1 MAGVIRVA
9 IVDDHPATADG
20 LAALLSTQP
29 GLVIVG
35 TAGSLATATEL
46 LDRTAP
52 DVAVVDILIGGRP
65 VGFDLLRRR
74 DGLPGPAVI
83 LFSSFDTA
91 SFHARA
97 VELGARG
104 FLAKTVPIREL
115 VAAIRV
121 VAAGGTAFT
130 AAELGDARRAPR
142 PPSAREVEVIALVAA
157 GRSNKEIGTRLG
169 ITEKSVESH
178 LRRLFA
184 RYGLASRTELSML
197 AVQQGWVDPPTLLA
211 DP

>member
-1 MAGVIRVA
+1 MIRIA

-20 LAALLSTQP
+20 LAALLAAQP

-46 LDRTAP
+46 LDRTVA
-52 DVAVVDILIGGRP
+52 DVAVVDIQIGGRP
-65 VGFDLLRRR
+65 VGFDLLRRDR
-74 DGLPGPAVI
+74 GARGPAVI

-104 FLAKTVPIREL
+104 FLAKTTPIGEV
-115 VAAIRV
+115 VAAIRT
-121 VAAGGTAFT
+121 VAAGGTAFS
-130 AAELGDARRAPR
+130 AAALDDARGAPR
-142 PPSAREVEVIALVAA
+142 PPSGRELQVIALVAA
-157 GRSNKEIGTRLG
+157 GRSNEEIGTRLR

-211 DP
+211 GP

>member
-20 LAALLSTQP
+20 LAALLSAQP
-29 GLVIVG
+29 GLLVVG
-35 TAGSLATATEL
+35 TAGSMSTATDL
-46 LDRTAP
+46 LDSTVP
-52 DVAVVDILIGGRP
+52 DVAVVDIQIDGRP
-65 VGFDLLRRR
+65 VGFDLLRRDSGAR
-74 DGLPGPAVI
+74 GPAVI

-104 FLAKTVPIREL
+104 FLAKTAPIGEV
-115 VAAIRV
+115 VAAIRT
-121 VAAGGTAFT
+121 VAAGGTAFS
-130 AAELGDARRAPR
+130 AAALDDARAALR
-142 PPSAREVEVIALVAA
+142 PPSRRELQVIALVAS
-157 GRSNKEIGTRLG
+157 GRSNDEIGARLG

-184 RYGLASRTELSML
+184 RYGLAARTELSML
-197 AVQQGWVDPPTLLA
+197 AVRQGWVDPA
-211 DP
+211 ARRGGR

>member
-9 IVDDHPATADG
+9 IVDDHPATAEG
-20 LAALLSTQP
+20 LAALLSVQP
-29 GLVIVG
+29 GLVVVG

-46 LDRTAP
+46 IERTAP
-52 DVAVVDILIGGRP
+52 DVAVVDILIAGRP

-74 DGLPGPAVI
+74 NGGPGPAVI
-83 LFSSFDTA
+83 LFSSFDA
-91 SFHARA
+91 SSFHARA
-97 VELGARG
+97 VQLGARG
-104 FLAKTVPIREL
+104 FLAKTARIGEV

-130 AAELGDARRAPR
+130 AMTIDDARRAPR
-142 PPSAREVEVIALVAA
+142 PPSGREVEVIAFVAA
-157 GRSNKEIGTRLG
+157 GRSNQEIGTRLG

-197 AVQQGWVDPPTLLA
+197 AVQQGWVDPLALLA